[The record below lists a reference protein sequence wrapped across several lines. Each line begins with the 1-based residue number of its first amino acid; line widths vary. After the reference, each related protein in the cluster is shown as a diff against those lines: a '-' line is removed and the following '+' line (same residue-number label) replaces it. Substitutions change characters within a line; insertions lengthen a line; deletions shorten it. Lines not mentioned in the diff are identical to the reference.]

1 MKPVWEFLSLLR
13 KQGIKIRAEG
23 DRLQWQAP
31 KGALTPQLRSQLAA
45 RKGEILA
52 YLTEIRRPSFSMAPI
67 PSVAREGP
75 LPLSFSQQR
84 LWFLDRLEEGESAA
98 YNIPGAMT
106 LLGALNRSALEQAFS
121 EVVRRHEVLRTVFCE
136 GEEGPVQVI
145 LPELKVA
152 LPVID
157 LTDFPEHE
165 RRAQLT
171 RRLTEAA
178 HEPFDL
184 TTGPLL
190 RAALYRLCEEEHS
203 LFFNMHHIVS
213 DGWSFGVFFR
223 ELGLLYAAFIENRPS
238 PLPKLPIQYVD
249 YAAWQRDWLRGE
261 ALQRQLDYWREQLA
275 GAPAVLELPTD
286 HPRPPVQ
293 RHRGGYVHFTITEE
307 TTSGLKKV
315 DRRAGATP
323 FMTLYAAFA
332 VLLSRYSGQEEVVIG
347 SPIAGRRHS
356 ALEPLIGFFVNM
368 LALRANLTG
377 DPGFLELLARV
388 KSMTL
393 EAYAH
398 QDLPFEQLVEE
409 LEPERSLSNTPLFQ
423 VMLVLQNAPL
433 ESVELAGLEMAPAEL
448 GYETAKFDLTLLL
461 QEGDERL
468 QGVLEYN
475 ADLFDESTIHRMAGH
490 FRTLLRGI
498 IADPDR
504 RISDLPL
511 LAEAERQQILVE
523 WHGTRT
529 DYPRDRC
536 IHQLFEEQAEATPD
550 AVAVVFGEERLTY
563 RELNERAN
571 RLAHH
576 LRKLGIGP
584 EVLVGICVERSLEM
598 IVGLLGILKA
608 GGAYVPLDPE
618 YPQERLTFMIED
630 GALDVLLI
638 HRASAGKLAGAAPQR
653 VLLEADQPSIAGQ
666 PVDNPE
672 SGATPESPAYV
683 IYTSGSTGHP
693 KGVVIPHRALANFLL
708 AMRHQPGLT
717 ASDALLAVTT
727 VCFDIA
733 GLELYLPL
741 IVGARV
747 VIATREVATSGALLM
762 ERLQSSGI
770 TVMQATP
777 ATWRLLLEAGWRGDG
792 RLKLLCGGEALDRLL
807 AESLLE
813 RCGSLWNL
821 YGPTETT
828 IWSTLHRIE
837 DVAGPIPIGR
847 PIRNTQVYVL
857 DGQLQPVPLGVTGE
871 LYIGGLGLAL
881 GYLHRPELTAERFV
895 IDPFAEEA
903 CARMYRTGDL
913 ARWRPDGCL
922 EWLGRVDHQVKIRGY
937 RIELGEIE
945 ARLAAHPGIKNAA
958 VIVREDH
965 PGERRLV
972 AYLTPTEPTA
982 PQTEEEERLVA
993 DLRAQLQATLPHYM
1007 TPAAFVL
1014 LERLPLTPNGKLDVK
1029 ALQAPE
1035 PISRQRG
1042 YVAPE
1047 TEIERQLCEIWQT
1060 VLRLERVGATDHFFS
1075 IGGDSILSLTIVGHA
1090 ISKGLPVRVRD
1101 MFQAPTVRELAH
1113 LLVDRERVDK
1123 RPVSEPFS
1131 LVTEEERARFGDG
1144 IEDAYPLAA
1153 LQAGMVFHSQL
1164 DETGALYHDVFSFHL
1179 KAPWDRTSFEQALE
1193 RVIAE
1198 HATLRTRF
1206 SLDGERPLQF
1216 VRTQVVAPFFCE
1228 DLRRWSQ
1235 EEQERWL
1242 NAWMEE
1248 ERHND
1253 FRWGEEPLFRIFVH
1267 RRTEESFEYALS
1279 CHHALLDG
1287 WSMATFNAQLLM
1299 TYRRLLSG
1307 EELPHIASPPPYR
1320 EFVASEKAAVGSE
1333 ENKAYWLETLKE
1345 APATLLP
1352 RGLAGERTDRKS
1364 GAVRAW
1370 HNREMDALA
1379 PRLAALARRLGTPLQ
1394 HVLLAAHMKV
1404 LSRLSGQ
1411 QEVVSCVVFNGR
1423 PEQAGGERTLGLFLN
1438 SLPLRVKLENGSW
1451 RDLIEQVS
1459 QSATAI
1465 WQHRLYPLAAIQQET
1480 GLQFSE
1486 VLFNYIHFHAY
1497 GALEGKEDFEFL
1509 QQRFF
1514 AETNFPL
1521 TVNFSKALRG
1531 DGLELNFSYDPTLIS
1546 EEFAERISGYYANAL
1561 TAMVEN
1567 CEALH
1572 EEFSLLGES
1581 ELYRL
1586 LIEWNDTATDYPK
1599 DRCIH
1604 SLFEE
1609 QAGKTPDAAAVVFGE
1624 RRLSY
1629 RELNERAN
1637 QLARHLH
1644 SLGVGPETLVG
1655 ICVERSL
1662 EMIVGLL
1669 GILKAGGAY
1678 VPLDPEYPP
1687 ERLAFMVE
1695 DARAAVVLVHDQT
1708 RGRLPASTARVVC
1721 LDRDRPAIAQEPSE
1735 GLSIETTPK
1744 DLAYV
1749 MYTSGSTG
1757 TPKGVAVVHRNVVR
1771 LVKETDYA
1779 HLDSGEVLLQFAPL
1793 AFDAST
1799 FEIWGALLN
1808 GGRLAIA
1815 PPGRL
1820 SLEELGE
1827 TLRRCEVTTLWLT
1840 ASLFHLMV
1848 ERRAE
1853 DLANLRQ
1860 LLAGGEVL
1868 FPQHIDIALKHLR
1881 GGRLINGYGPTENTT
1896 FTCCFAFPTAGWP
1909 ADRPSPIGRPIANTR
1924 VYILDAQ
1931 RQPAPIGVAGEL
1943 HAGGDG
1949 LARGYLNRPELTIEK
1964 FISDPFSDAPESR
1977 LYKTGDLCRWLP
1989 DGAIEFLGRVDHQ
2002 VKIRGFRI
2010 ELGEIEAALVKHPT
2024 VQESVVVVR
2033 ESTDGD
2039 KQLVAYSATK
2049 ELETGE
2055 AELRETLKAHLKQSL
2070 PEYMVPSLFVFLES
2084 FPRTPSGKIDRQAL
2098 PEPGSAES
2106 QTDYAVPLDEVE
2118 MRLIQI
2124 WEELLEVRPI
2134 GRRDDFFDRGGHS
2147 LLALRLMGNIR
2158 ETFDVDLPLTALF
2171 EAPTVAALADL
2182 LRRDAMPP
2190 AFSILVG
2197 IQPRGA
2203 RPPLFC
2209 VHPGGGTAF
2218 CYASLTGYLGEE
2230 QPIYGL
2236 QAVASHGEQAPLTRV
2251 EEMAARYIAEM
2262 RTVQSRGP
2270 YRLCGWSFGGI
2281 IAFEMGRQLYEQG
2294 EGVAPLFL
2302 IDSCAP
2308 AFFSDEPLDEVEF
2321 IQTMA
2326 AVWRASIPETIL
2338 DELRRLDPPQR
2349 PHRFVEAAREMRAW
2363 PLGFDPARIERL
2375 WEVYRANMLAGSRY
2389 DPSPWPATIR
2399 LLCAEPGQAREMPP
2413 TLGWDTLA
2421 ATVDTRS
2428 VPGKHE
2434 VLLDEPCVRH
2444 VAEHLSAWIKE
2455 VESGLLPKNCSI

>member
-13 KQGIKIRAEG
+13 KQGIKIRAQG

-31 KGALTPQLRSQLAA
+31 KGALTPQLCSQLAA

-52 YLTEIRRPSFSMAPI
+52 YLTEIGRPSFSMAPI

-84 LWFLDRLEEGESAA
+84 LWFLDRLEEGKSAA

-106 LLGALNRSALEQAFS
+106 LLGALNRSALEQALG

-157 LTDFPEHE
+157 LTDSPEGE

-184 TTGPLL
+184 TAGPLL
-190 RAALYRLCEEEHS
+190 RAGLYRLCEEEHA

-213 DGWSFGVFFR
+213 DGWSFGVLFR
-223 ELGLLYAAFIENRPS
+223 ELGLLYAAFAENRPS

-275 GAPAVLELPTD
+275 GAPGVLELPTGR
-286 HPRPPVQ
+286 PRPPVQ
-293 RHRGGYVHFTITEE
+293 RHRGGHVHFTIPEE
-307 TTSGLKKV
+307 TMSGLKKV

-332 VLLSRYSGQEEVVIG
+332 VLLSRYSGQEVVVIG

-356 ALEPLIGFFVNM
+356 ALEPLIGFFVNT

-388 KSMTL
+388 KTMTL

-409 LEPERSLSNTPLFQ
+409 LGPERSLSHMPVFQ
-423 VMLVLQNAPL
+423 VVLTLQNAPL

-461 QEGDERL
+461 GEGDEHL

-490 FRTLLRGI
+490 FRTLLGGI
-498 IADPDR
+498 VADPER
-504 RISDLPL
+504 RISELPL
-511 LAEAERQQILVE
+511 LTEAERQRILVE
-523 WHGTRT
+523 WHGTQT

-536 IHQLFEEQAEATPD
+536 IHQLFEEQAEETPD
-550 AVAVVFGEERLTY
+550 AVAVIFGEERLTY
-563 RELNERAN
+563 HELNERAN

-576 LRKLGIGP
+576 LRKLGVGP
-584 EVLVGICVERSLEM
+584 EVLVGVCVERSLEM

-630 GALDVLLI
+630 GALEVLLI
-638 HRASAGKLAGAAPQR
+638 HQASAGKLEEAAAQR
-653 VLLEADQPSIAGQ
+653 VLLEADHPAIAGQ
-666 PVDNPE
+666 PADNLE

-683 IYTSGSTGHP
+683 IYTSGSTGRP
-693 KGVVIPHRALANFLL
+693 KGVVVEHRNVTRLFRAAEEHFVFS
-708 AMRHQPGLT
+708 
-717 ASDALLAVTT
+717 ASDVWTLFHSYA
-727 VCFDIA
+727 FDFS
-733 GLELYLPL
+733 
-741 IVGARV
+741 VW
-747 VIATREVATSGALLM
+747 EVWGALLYGG
-762 ERLQSSGI
+762 RLIVVPFEVSRS
-770 TVMQATP
+770 P
-777 ATWRLLLEAGWRGDG
+777 EFFYRLLEEQGVTVLNQTPSAFYGLIDEAVEAEGNLALRYVVF
-792 RLKLLCGGEALDRLL
+792 GGEALEPAKLRPWFDRFGDDRPQLI
-807 AESLLE
+807 
-813 RCGSLWNL
+813 NM
-821 YGPTETT
+821 YGITETT
-828 IWSTLHRIE
+828 VHVTYRRLTSK
-837 DVAGPIPIGR
+837 DCDSGASVIGR
-847 PIRNTQVYVL
+847 PLNDLTGYVC
-857 DGQLQPVPLGVTGE
+857 DGRLGVQPMGVPGE
-871 LYIGGLGLAL
+871 LHIGGAGLAR
-881 GYLHRPELTAERFV
+881 GYLNRPELTAQRF
-895 IDPFAEEA
+895 ISNPFSDDPN
-903 CARMYRTGDL
+903 ARLYKTGDL
-913 ARWRPDGCL
+913 ARWLPDGSL
-922 EWLGRVDHQVKIRGY
+922 EYLGRVDRQVKVRGF

-945 ARLAAHPGIKNAA
+945 ARLVAHPGVKNAA
-958 VIVREDH
+958 VIVREDQ

-1060 VLRLERVGATDHFFS
+1060 VLRLDRVGATDHFFS

-1090 ISKGLPVRVRD
+1090 INRGLPVRVKD
-1101 MFQAPTVRELAH
+1101 MFQAPTVRELAR

-1123 RPVSEPFS
+1123 RPVSAPFS

-1179 KAPWDRTSFEQALE
+1179 KAPWDRACFEQALE

-1198 HATLRTRF
+1198 HATLRTGF
-1206 SLDGERPLQF
+1206 SLNGERPLQF
-1216 VRTQVVAPFFCE
+1216 VRTQVEAPFFCE
-1228 DLRRWSQ
+1228 DLRRLSQ

-1248 ERHND
+1248 ERQND

-1267 RRTEESFEYALS
+1267 RRTEESFEYGLS
-1279 CHHALLDG
+1279 FHHALLDG
-1287 WSMATFNAQLLM
+1287 WSVATFNAQLLM

-1307 EELPHIASPPPYR
+1307 EELPQIAPPPPYR
-1320 EFVASEKAAVGSE
+1320 EFVASEQAAVGSE
-1333 ENKAYWLETLKE
+1333 ENKAYWHEALEE
-1345 APATLLP
+1345 APATLRP
-1352 RGLAGERTDRKS
+1352 RGLVGERTDRKS

-1370 HNREMDALA
+1370 RNREMDALS

-1497 GALEGKEDFEFL
+1497 RALEGKEDFEFL

-1531 DGLELNFSYDPTLIS
+1531 DGLELNFSYDPTLFS

-1609 QAGKTPDAAAVVFGE
+1609 QAEKTPDAAAVVFGE

-1629 RELNERAN
+1629 RELNARAN
-1637 QLARHLH
+1637 RLAHHLRK
-1644 SLGVGPETLVG
+1644 LGVGPEVMVG

-1669 GILKAGGAY
+1669 GILKAGGVY
-1678 VPLDPEYPP
+1678 VPLDPSYPP
-1687 ERLAFMVE
+1687 ERLSWMLCDLQAPVLLTQE
-1695 DARAAVVLVHDQT
+1695 RLGDRLPPHAAAVV
-1708 RGRLPASTARVVC
+1708 R
-1721 LDRDRPAIAQEPSE
+1721 LDRDWATIAAEPDE
-1735 GLSIETTPK
+1735 DLAGGATAE

-1749 MYTSGSTG
+1749 IYTSGSTG
-1757 TPKGVAVVHRNVVR
+1757 RPKGVAVPHGALACHCRAVQGRYGLGAGDRV
-1771 LVKETDYA
+1771 
-1779 HLDSGEVLLQFAPL
+1779 LQFASPS
-1793 AFDAST
+1793 FDV
-1799 FEIWGALLN
+1799 
-1808 GGRLAIA
+1808 
-1815 PPGRL
+1815 
-1820 SLEELGE
+1820 SLEQILPP
-1827 TLRRCEVTTLWLT
+1827 
-1840 ASLFHLMV
+1840 
-1848 ERRAE
+1848 
-1853 DLANLRQ
+1853 
-1860 LLAGGEVL
+1860 LLAGAGVVL
-1868 FPQHIDIALKHLR
+1868 QDPIPWAPADFSGKVVKFGLTVINLPPAYWRLVAQALADAPGLAADHRLR
-1881 GGRLINGYGPTENTT
+1881 LVILGGDVMLPGDLELWRRSPMRSDRLLNAYGPTEATITATT
-1896 FTCCFAFPTAGWP
+1896 FEITPQSLEG
-1909 ADRPSPIGRPIANTR
+1909 PSP
-1924 VYILDAQ
+1924 AQ
-1931 RQPAPIGVAGEL
+1931 IPIGSPLPGRTIYVLDRHLQPVPVGVPGEL
-1943 HAGGDG
+1943 YLGGVG
-1949 LARGYLNRPELTIEK
+1949 LARGYLNRPELTAER
-1964 FISDPFSDAPESR
+1964 FIPDPFRDDPEAR
-1977 LYKTGDLCRWLP
+1977 LYKTGDLARWLP
-1989 DGAIEFLGRVDHQ
+1989 DGNIEFLGRIDHQ
-2002 VKIRGFRI
+2002 VKLRGFRI
-2010 ELGEIEAALVKHPT
+2010 ELGEIESRLAQHTAVK
-2024 VQESVVVVR
+2024 ECVVAVR
-2033 ESTDGD
+2033 EGEGGD
-2039 KQLVAYSATK
+2039 KRLVAYVVAK
-2049 ELETGE
+2049 GPADGET
-2055 AELRETLKAHLKQSL
+2055 ELRESLKGHLKQSL
-2070 PEYMVPSLFVFLES
+2070 PEYMVPADFVFLDTL
-2084 FPRTPSGKIDRQAL
+2084 PLTPNGKIDRKAL
-2098 PEPGSAES
+2098 PEPEGIDLFTQEYVAPRDPTEEILVGIWAE
-2106 QTDYAVPLDEVE
+2106 VL
-2118 MRLIQI
+2118 
-2124 WEELLEVRPI
+2124 
-2134 GRRDDFFDRGGHS
+2134 GRERVGIHDNFFDLGGHS
-2147 LLALRLMGNIR
+2147 LRATQVVSRVWERFDRRVALPVR
-2158 ETFDVDLPLTALF
+2158 ALF
-2171 EAPTVAALADL
+2171 EAPTVAELAEWV
-2182 LRRDAMPP
+2182 AIGMQ
-2190 AFSILVG
+2190 SE
-2197 IQPRGA
+2197 
-2203 RPPLFC
+2203 
-2209 VHPGGGTAF
+2209 TAPKVQRVRI
-2218 CYASLTGYLGEE
+2218 SL
-2230 QPIYGL
+2230 
-2236 QAVASHGEQAPLTRV
+2236 
-2251 EEMAARYIAEM
+2251 
-2262 RTVQSRGP
+2262 
-2270 YRLCGWSFGGI
+2270 
-2281 IAFEMGRQLYEQG
+2281 
-2294 EGVAPLFL
+2294 
-2302 IDSCAP
+2302 
-2308 AFFSDEPLDEVEF
+2308 
-2321 IQTMA
+2321 
-2326 AVWRASIPETIL
+2326 
-2338 DELRRLDPPQR
+2338 
-2349 PHRFVEAAREMRAW
+2349 
-2363 PLGFDPARIERL
+2363 
-2375 WEVYRANMLAGSRY
+2375 
-2389 DPSPWPATIR
+2389 
-2399 LLCAEPGQAREMPP
+2399 
-2413 TLGWDTLA
+2413 
-2421 ATVDTRS
+2421 
-2428 VPGKHE
+2428 
-2434 VLLDEPCVRH
+2434 
-2444 VAEHLSAWIKE
+2444 
-2455 VESGLLPKNCSI
+2455 